1 MATSSETEVLSSTLL
16 VVHSINHVFHSQGTE
31 TGYVFSPP
39 EKCVKSA
46 LDIGAWERSE
56 AYYELIGF
64 INAVSTGVQ
73 GKKIS
78 DEVPKS
84 AGVERVLKVIE
95 HLNRLIDETPP
106 VEQPQR
112 FGNMAYRDWHKKMEG
127 SARETLSELLG
138 EGNIKALDEILVYY
152 LDSFGNSTRIDY
164 GTGHELAFL
173 FLLCCLFK
181 LGVLSRTDQ
190 VAVGLRVFDGY
201 LKLARRLQLTYRM
214 EPAGSHGV
222 WSLDDFQ
229 FIPFVWGSAQFAMNG
244 PIEPVQFLEEN
255 VIERLRDDYMFIGCI
270 DYIMKVK
277 TGHFAEHS
285 NQLWGIS
292 AVPSWSKIST
302 GLVQMYRKEVLS
314 KFPVIQH
321 VFFGSLMSFKQTKAG
336 TVLST
341 PRLGRPMPGGAM
353 MPPRTMGD
361 SK

>member
-1 MATSSETEVLSSTLL
+1 M
-16 VVHSINHVFHSQGTE
+16 
-31 TGYVFSPP
+31 
-39 EKCVKSA
+39 
-46 LDIGAWERSE
+46 
-56 AYYELIGF
+56 
-64 INAVSTGVQ
+64 Q

-78 DEVPKS
+78 DDVPKS
-84 AGVERVLKVIE
+84 VGVEKVMKVIG
-95 HLNRLIDETPP
+95 HLNRLVDETPP

-127 SARETLSELLG
+127 SARETLSELLMSEDSG
-138 EGNIKALDEILVYY
+138 ENLKQAVDEILVYY

-181 LGVLSRTDQ
+181 LGVLTRTDQ
-190 VAVGLRVFDGY
+190 VAVGLKVFDAY
-201 LKLARRLQLTYRM
+201 LRLARRLQLTYRM

-244 PIEPVQFLEEN
+244 PIEPVQFLEEK

-292 AVPSWSKIST
+292 AVPSWTKINT

-321 VFFGSLMSFKQTKAG
+321 VYFGSLMSFRQTKAG

-341 PRLGRPMPGGAM
+341 PRLGRPPMPGGAM
-353 MPPRTMGD
+353 MPPRTITVMGD

>member
-1 MATSSETEVLSSTLL
+1 MA
-16 VVHSINHVFHSQGTE
+16 
-31 TGYVFSPP
+31 P
-39 EKCVKSA
+39 EKLVKSA

-64 INAVSTGVQ
+64 INAVSTCVQ

-78 DEVPKS
+78 DEAEKS
-84 AGVERVLKVIE
+84 PGVDKVLAVIA

-106 VEQPQR
+106 VDQPQR
-112 FGNMAYRDWHKKMEG
+112 FGNMAFREWHRKMKE
-127 SARETLSELLG
+127 SAKDTLAQLVPEDKAEAVEEL
-138 EGNIKALDEILVYY
+138 LVYY
-152 LDSFGNSTRIDY
+152 VDCFGNSTRIDY

-181 LGVLSRTDQ
+181 LGVLTREDQ
-190 VAVGLRVFDGY
+190 LAVGLKVFDAY
-201 LKLARRLQLTYRM
+201 LRLARRLQLTYRM

-229 FIPFVWGSAQFAMNG
+229 FIPFIWGSAQFAMN
-244 PIEPVQFLEEN
+244 PAIEPAQFLEET
-255 VIERLRDDYMFIGCI
+255 VIERLREDFMFISCI
-270 DYIMKVK
+270 DYIIKVK

-292 AVPSWSKIST
+292 AVPSWSKINT

-321 VFFGSLMSFKQTKAG
+321 VFFGSLMSFKQTAAG
-336 TVLST
+336 SVLST
-341 PRLGRPMPGGAM
+341 PRLGRPIA
-353 MPPRTMGD
+353 PPTRTMLPPKLGGD
-361 SK
+361 GPK

>member
-1 MATSSETEVLSSTLL
+1 M
-16 VVHSINHVFHSQGTE
+16 
-31 TGYVFSPP
+31 
-39 EKCVKSA
+39 VKSA

-64 INAVSTGVQ
+64 INAVSTCVQ

-78 DEVPKS
+78 GEMPQS
-84 AGVERVLKVIE
+84 PGVDKVLTVIA
-95 HLNRLIDETPP
+95 HLNRLINETPP
-106 VEQPQR
+106 VDQPQR
-112 FGNMAYRDWHKKMEG
+112 FGNMAYRDWHQKMRDT
-127 SARETLSELLG
+127 AKETLACLLP
-138 EGNIKALDEILVYY
+138 EGKEQAMDEILAYY
-152 LDSFGNSTRIDY
+152 VDSFGNQTRIDY

-181 LGVLSRTDQ
+181 LGLLTREDQ
-190 VAVGLRVFDGY
+190 QAVGLKVFGEY

-229 FIPFVWGSAQFAMNG
+229 FIPFIWGSAQFAMN
-244 PIEPVQFLEEN
+244 PAIEPAQFLEEK
-255 VIERLRDDYMFIGCI
+255 VIERMKDDYMFISCI

-292 AVPSWSKIST
+292 AVPSWSKINS

-321 VFFGSLMSFKQTKAG
+321 VYFGSLMSFKQSAPG
-336 TVLST
+336 SVLST
-341 PRLGRPMPGGAM
+341 PRLGRPPG
-353 MPPRTMGD
+353 PPRPAMTTMLPPKIGGD
-361 SK
+361 APA